1 MPGGARQGAG
11 RKRGSV
17 AKRTSEIV
25 AATIAEGISPLEY
38 MLKVLREPALEQ
50 MVDETNESYI
60 ARLSAQEKRREWA
73 SNAAAPYIHPKL
85 TAVEYKKDEKQF
97 AAEQAAEA
105 EKLANMDIKE
115 VARRIAFI
123 FAEAQHQPT
132 KSSPESRVH

>member
-50 MVDETNESYI
+50 MDDETNESYI
-60 ARLSAQEKRREWA
+60 TRLSAQEKRRAVCATGDSAGAQAPGVMAVGEMV
-73 SNAAAPYIHPKL
+73 AAAGAP
-85 TAVEYKKDEKQF
+85 
-97 AAEQAAEA
+97 
-105 EKLANMDIKE
+105 
-115 VARRIAFI
+115 
-123 FAEAQHQPT
+123 
-132 KSSPESRVH
+132 